1 MNNLRRGLNWIRENI
16 SSLILMIAVVLQV
29 FLLFR
34 NSAIEISLKVWQE
47 RTNYASLRSVS
58 ILFGE
63 DCAGYI
69 EFVRTN
75 APEDGLV
82 IIPKEERG

>member
-47 RTNYASLRSVS
+47 RTNYASLRSAS
-58 ILFGE
+58 LLFRE
-63 DCAGYI
+63 DYAGYI
-69 EFVRTN
+69 EFVRAN
-75 APEDGLV
+75 VPEYGLV
-82 IIPKEERG
+82 TIPKEERG

>member
-16 SSLILMIAVVLQV
+16 SLLILVIVVVLRA

-63 DCAGYI
+63 DYAGYI
-69 EFVRTN
+69 KFVRAN

-82 IIPKEERG
+82 MILKEERG